1 MKKRTKIICTI
12 GPACNSVE
20 TLEKMVEAG
29 MNIARLNFSHGTHK
43 DHAALINNIKKVA
56 KKTNEPIA
64 IIQDLQGPKIRLG
77 ILPDEGVKLEVG
89 EEIIFS
95 SATKAYVNGIIPIDY
110 PLHNYLKAGERVYL
124 NDGRSEVKV
133 TRVEK
138 SNIHTKVVAGGI
150 VTSHKGMNVPDS
162 TLDSCAISE
171 KDKEDAKFGVKARVD
186 FIALSFVNGP
196 EDVLELKQLIKN
208 YEKEFKIKAE
218 QPIRV
223 IAKIERAQAIEN
235 IEKILEVADGVMVA
249 RGDLGIE
256 IPAQKVPVIQKQ
268 IIKLALEKEK
278 PVIVATQMLDSM
290 RTQSMPTRAEVSDVA
305 NAVIDHTDAVML
317 SDETAMGKHPVQAVT
332 VMSNIIKEVETS
344 HLSTL
349 LIREHTID
357 NRYQIDDIISGL
369 SRRLAEKIGAKI
381 ILTASVSGDTGRL
394 LSRYRPEVP
403 IYVGTHIETV
413 RNQLNLSWGVSP
425 FLLKRCKLIEQLVK
439 NSVVI
444 LKKDDVV
451 KKGDKMIVV
460 AGEPIGE
467 HGYVNLLE
475 VKDVT

>member
-12 GPACNSVE
+12 GPASNSVA

-29 MNIARLNFSHGTHK
+29 MNVVRLNFSHGIHK
-43 DHAALINNIKKVA
+43 NHEMLIKNIRKVA
-56 KKTNEPIA
+56 KMTKEPIA
-64 IIQDLQGPKIRLG
+64 IIQDLQGPKIRVG
-77 ILPDEGVKLEVG
+77 VLPDEGIKLEVD

-95 SATKAYVNGIIPIDY
+95 SAVKFFQDGIIPIDY
-110 PLHNYLKAGERVYL
+110 PLHDYLRAGERVFL

-133 TRVEK
+133 IRIEK
-138 SNIHTKVVAGGI
+138 QNIHTKVVSGGFL
-150 VTSHKGMNVPDS
+150 TSHKGMNVPDS
-162 TLDSCAISE
+162 KLDSCAISE
-171 KDKEDAKFGVKARVD
+171 KDKEDIRFGVKQRVD
-186 FIALSFVNGP
+186 FIALSFVNDP
-196 EDVLELKQLIKN
+196 EDILELKHLIKT
-208 YEKEFKIKAE
+208 YEKEFKIKVE

-223 IAKIERAQAIEN
+223 IAKIERARAVEN
-235 IEKILEVADGVMVA
+235 IEKLLDVTDGVMIA

-268 IIKLALEKEK
+268 IIKLAVEKEK

-317 SDETAMGKHPVQAVT
+317 SDETAMGKHPVQSVK
-332 VMSNIIKEVETS
+332 VMADIIKEVENS
-344 HLSTL
+344 HLASL
-349 LIREHTID
+349 LMQEHTIE
-357 NRYQIDDIISGL
+357 NKYQIDDIISGL
-369 SRRLAEKIGAKI
+369 SRRLAERIGAKL

-425 FLLKRCKLIEQLVK
+425 FLLKRCKMIEELVK

-444 LKKDDVV
+444 LKKDEVI
-451 KKGDKMIVV
+451 KKSDKIIVV

-475 VKDVT
+475 VKEVS